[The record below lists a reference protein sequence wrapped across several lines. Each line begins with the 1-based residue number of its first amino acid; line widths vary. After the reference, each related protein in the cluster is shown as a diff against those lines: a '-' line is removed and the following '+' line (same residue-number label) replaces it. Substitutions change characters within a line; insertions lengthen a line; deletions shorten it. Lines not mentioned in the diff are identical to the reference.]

1 MDIVTLI
8 QAILMGF
15 IEGLT
20 EFLPVSSTAHLVLL
34 GQALGFVD
42 PGGEFKIMIQ
52 LGAILAI
59 MVVFFGKIWSTII
72 HLPTKAEARRFALII
87 VLAFLPAAV
96 AGVLLGKTIRA
107 MFLDGSVSAAALQII
122 ATVLIMGGFV
132 MLLVERFR
140 PPATTTDMERMPF
153 WKAVLIGCCQ
163 AVALIPGVSRSG
175 ATIVGAM
182 LFGVERKAAAEFSFF
197 LAMPTM
203 MGAFAYSLWDSRD
216 SLDFTQIQTI
226 GVGFVA
232 AFLAGLVVVRL
243 FLGIVSRYGFWPF
256 AWYRIA
262 LGGLI
267 FALVGP
273 PTFMG

>member
-1 MDIVTLI
+1 
-8 QAILMGF
+8 
-15 IEGLT
+15 
-20 EFLPVSSTAHLVLL
+20 
-34 GQALGFVD
+34 
-42 PGGEFKIMIQ
+42 MIQ

-163 AVALIPGVSRSG
+163 AVALIPGVSRHAVWGG
-175 ATIVGAM
+175 AQGGGGVFVLPGDAHDDGGVCLFIVGQP
-182 LFGVERKAAAEFSFF
+182 RQ
-197 LAMPTM
+197 P
-203 MGAFAYSLWDSRD
+203 
-216 SLDFTQIQTI
+216 
-226 GVGFVA
+226 
-232 AFLAGLVVVRL
+232 
-243 FLGIVSRYGFWPF
+243 
-256 AWYRIA
+256 
-262 LGGLI
+262 
-267 FALVGP
+267 
-273 PTFMG
+273 